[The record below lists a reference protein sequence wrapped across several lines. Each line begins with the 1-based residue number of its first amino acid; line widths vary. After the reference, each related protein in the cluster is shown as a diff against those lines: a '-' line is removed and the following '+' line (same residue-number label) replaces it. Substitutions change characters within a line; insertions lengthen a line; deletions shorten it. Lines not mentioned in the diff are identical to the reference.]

1 MRTAQDSLQKHL
13 LHHVVQGAVQGRVV
27 EQRAGR
33 AQPAVEV
40 HHLVV
45 CIYVVE
51 LSNFSDPRN
60 HHAFQDSMGCTGKSQ
75 VKQEHSTATLL
86 PQQEPG
92 GI

>member
-1 MRTAQDSLQKHL
+1 MQS
-13 LHHVVQGAVQGRVV
+13 RVI

-45 CIYVVE
+45 CIYIVE
-51 LSNFSDPRN
+51 LCNLSDPPN
-60 HHAFQDSMGCTGKSQ
+60 HHAFQDSTGNTGRNQ
-75 VKQEHSTATLL
+75 VKQEHKTANLL

-92 GI
+92 GIN